1 MKCLRRLLK
10 NKLRLKIK
18 KSENSE
24 VHKIDFV
31 RADFFYIY
39 IYFNCHTKNR
49 IAEMAEYGLEAL
61 GSIPIRVFLFC
72 FYTCFIILLL
82 ITSFILLTAY

>member
-10 NKLRLKIK
+10 SKLRLKIK

-31 RADFFYIY
+31 RGCLFLICL
-39 IYFNCHTKNR
+39 YFNCHPKNR
-49 IAEMAEYGLEAL
+49 IAEMAERSRALIECGSIILLEAL
-61 GSIPIRVFLFC
+61 GSIPIGFFFFFFL
-72 FYTCFIILLL
+72 LVL
-82 ITSFILLTAY
+82 